1 MTVRSKIPS
10 NIKNHTM
17 YKPVHRLVKQVNILV
32 STWCGSLLKG
42 TFRQTLVSPLLPR
55 HYIDFIADLVLV
67 FGVIIRQ
74 VVLVT
79 VSTFAYN
86 FGKSV

>member
-1 MTVRSKIPS
+1 
-10 NIKNHTM
+10 M

-42 TFRQTLVSPLLPR
+42 TYGQTLVSPLLPYY
-55 HYIDFIADLVLV
+55 YINFMADLVLV

-74 VVLVT
+74 VVFVT
-79 VSTFAYN
+79 MSTFAYN
-86 FGKSV
+86 LGRSV